1 MSLVH
6 LRDEEFQNPWA
17 AARRAYGENN
27 ADQKSMEQVS
37 SGLCILFFKEFQIF
51 FYKSIEYSTRN
62 ASQKI
67 AEATERRRGETRNR
81 SGNRG
86 ERGDRE
92 RGREEEE
99 EGEEREAENTARE
112 ERRGKTRHNAPGPP
126 RQYCPDNLEISH

>member
-1 MSLVH
+1 
-6 LRDEEFQNPWA
+6 
-17 AARRAYGENN
+17 
-27 ADQKSMEQVS
+27 MEQVS

-67 AEATERRRGETRNR
+67 TDTTERRRGETRNR

-92 RGREEEE
+92 GERREEEE
-99 EGEEREAENTARE
+99 EEEEAREEENTARE
-112 ERRGKTRHNAPGPP
+112 ERSGKTQHNAPGPP
-126 RQYCPDNLEISH
+126 RQCWPDNLEISH